1 MKVVYC
7 INGIYN
13 SGGMERVLMNKANY
27 LVDVLGYEVLI
38 VTSEQKGRAIFFRFS
53 QHIRFIDLNINYDN
67 DKNKA
72 LWVRMLK
79 KQIKQRIHKKRLDKL
94 LKMERPDICISMFD
108 RDASFLYKI
117 KDGSKKILE
126 YHFSK
131 NVKLIEA
138 TNFFTRCLQ
147 RIRIYSWNI
156 WIQKYERFVVLTE
169 EDKRAW
175 KGLSNIVVI
184 PNGVSFFPNETALLQ
199 KKRVLSIGRLC
210 NQKGFERLI
219 AAWKIVNDFYPDW
232 QLCIYGDGDK
242 RNELYK
248 SITNLKLDNSIRLF
262 PATSD
267 IGGEYLQSS
276 IYVMSSR
283 YEGLPMVLLEAMS
296 YGIPVVSFACPCGP
310 KDVIT
315 HGNDGFLCENGNI
328 ERLADAILVLI
339 ADTELRKKMGKSA
352 RIKSLQFSQ
361 KEVMNLWK
369 EMFIE
374 ITSANI

>member
-38 VTSEQKGRAIFFRFS
+38 VTTEQKGRAIFFRFS

-131 NVKLIEA
+131 NVKLI
-138 TNFFTRCLQ
+138 
-147 RIRIYSWNI
+147 
-156 WIQKYERFVVLTE
+156 
-169 EDKRAW
+169 
-175 KGLSNIVVI
+175 
-184 PNGVSFFPNETALLQ
+184 
-199 KKRVLSIGRLC
+199 
-210 NQKGFERLI
+210 
-219 AAWKIVNDFYPDW
+219 
-232 QLCIYGDGDK
+232 
-242 RNELYK
+242 
-248 SITNLKLDNSIRLF
+248 
-262 PATSD
+262 
-267 IGGEYLQSS
+267 
-276 IYVMSSR
+276 
-283 YEGLPMVLLEAMS
+283 
-296 YGIPVVSFACPCGP
+296 
-310 KDVIT
+310 
-315 HGNDGFLCENGNI
+315 
-328 ERLADAILVLI
+328 
-339 ADTELRKKMGKSA
+339 
-352 RIKSLQFSQ
+352 
-361 KEVMNLWK
+361 
-369 EMFIE
+369 
-374 ITSANI
+374 